1 MTSSLPITLQCFYF
15 RPDIWA
21 PDHRPYEVT
30 VGTYFFIEGKHNVL
44 SIYLQNFSLTKLAEI
59 GIPGT
64 WNLLLVTT
72 PHQTRPVEVSANRFN
87 QLACLCGCSA
97 QIQRLKT

>member
-1 MTSSLPITLQCFYF
+1 M
-15 RPDIWA
+15 
-21 PDHRPYEVT
+21 T

-72 PHQTRPVEVSANRFN
+72 THQTRPVEVSANRFN
-87 QLACLCGCSA
+87 QLARLCGCCK
-97 QIQRLKT
+97 I